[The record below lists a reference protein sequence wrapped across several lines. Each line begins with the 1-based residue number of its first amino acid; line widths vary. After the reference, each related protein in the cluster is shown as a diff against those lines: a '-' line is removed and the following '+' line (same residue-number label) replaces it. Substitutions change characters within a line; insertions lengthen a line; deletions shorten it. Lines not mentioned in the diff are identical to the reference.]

1 MGSFL
6 WKSVNSFLGAF
17 GFELRPRRRAEPPP
31 ITMEGALARLRARE
45 VPIRTVIDGGAA
57 EGKWSGKAM
66 RHFPEAHYLLLEPLE
81 ERREGLAAFCAAHP
95 NAAFTCAAIGD
106 REGQVAFNVSSDLD
120 GSGIYG
126 GNHGHAREVPLV
138 TVDSEVERRKLP
150 PPYLLKLDT
159 HGFEVPIL
167 AGARRTLEQTNAL
180 LVEVYNFKNS
190 PDCLRFHELC
200 AHLDVLGFRCA
211 DLVDPLLR
219 PGDQL
224 LWQFDLLFLRKDA
237 PFFAQAHF
245 QAAAPTPESRA

>member
-6 WKSVNSFLGAF
+6 WNSVNSLLGSV
-17 GFELRPRRRAEPPP
+17 GYELRARRRSEPPP

-45 VPIRTVIDGGAA
+45 VPIRTVVDGGAA
-57 EGKWSGKAM
+57 EGKWSRKAM
-66 RHFPEAHYLLLEPLE
+66 RHFPGADYLLLEPLE
-81 ERREGLAAFCAAHP
+81 ERRAGLAAFCAAHP

-106 REGQVAFNVSSDLD
+106 HEGTVSFNVSSDLD

-126 GNHGHAREVPLV
+126 ASHGNARAVPLV
-138 TVDSEVERRKLP
+138 TVDAEIERRKLP
-150 PPYLLKLDT
+150 APFLLKLDT

-180 LVEVYNFKNS
+180 IIEVYNFKNS

-200 AHLDVLGFRCA
+200 AHVETLGFRCA
-211 DLVDPLLR
+211 DLVDPMFR

-237 PFFAQAHF
+237 PFFAQTQY
-245 QAAAPTPESRA
+245 QAAPPPSEPRA